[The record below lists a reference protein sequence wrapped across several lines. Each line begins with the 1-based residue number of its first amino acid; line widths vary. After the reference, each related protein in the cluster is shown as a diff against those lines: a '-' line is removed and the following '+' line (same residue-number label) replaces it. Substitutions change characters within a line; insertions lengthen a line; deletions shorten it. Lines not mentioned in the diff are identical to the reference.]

1 MKRQPIKS
9 IGQLCPQ
16 KNVCITRNIFCF
28 IMQKTARNTVNNKH
42 LTMVTASQL
51 HCLIQFRYDFRQY
64 RASIFKFHS
73 LLQE

>member
-28 IMQKTARNTVNNKH
+28 IMQKAARNTVNNKH
-42 LTMVTASQL
+42 SYNG
-51 HCLIQFRYDFRQY
+51 H
-64 RASIFKFHS
+64 SITITLFDIIP
-73 LLQE
+73 L